1 MNKEE
6 IKKAILTNVDILV
19 EVLEKILTPKPK
31 SKFSVGSKV
40 VFNAYKDGV
49 DFNEYT
55 KIWTVVSLEE
65 APQRIKCKQEGDFG
79 GWHYSWPSEDELEFH
94 LSLGN

>member
-1 MNKEE
+1 MICKEE
-6 IKKAILTNVDILV
+6 IKKCLLENVDVLA
-19 EVLEKILTPKPK
+19 EALEKVLTSKYK

-49 DFNEYT
+49 DFNEYD

-79 GWHYSWPSEDELEFH
+79 GWHYSWPSENELE
-94 LSLGN
+94 LYKKTT